1 MPRVCRSHW
10 NLMAWADPKRIYTT
24 KATLGFKRN
33 PKEFA
38 WATNIKCNLLSQLS
52 LSIFHELLVE
62 WVLILNVE
70 VVYSRFSIKHY
81 SQNPHKTRSWSNS
94 KVKTGT
100 SYLQWSTTAKT
111 VKTANNAKTN
121 KKRSSDQVFHHT
133 NNQIQCQE
141 TEERPH
147 HVTIPS
153 NKSIKH

>member
-1 MPRVCRSHW
+1 M
-10 NLMAWADPKRIYTT
+10 
-24 KATLGFKRN
+24 
-33 PKEFA
+33 
-38 WATNIKCNLLSQLS
+38 
-52 LSIFHELLVE
+52 
-62 WVLILNVE
+62 E

-153 NKSIKH
+153 NKGLKLKNKNKTKKGNKKKEERTFVMCQIIRQR